1 MRVVYNIKQAL
12 QQIHRNRGMSI
23 ASMFAITAMLLILGF
38 FFVITVNVNLFSE
51 MVKSEYEEVEVFMQD
66 KATTDDS
73 QMVMNKLHKIDG
85 VKDISFRNK
94 EEAMNIMKKRWGE
107 NSYLLDNLEKNP
119 LPDSVIV
126 KVDSMKAAEKVKK
139 SASGMENVESVKY
152 YKGTVEKLTKITDGF
167 QIGSI
172 VIMIFLVV
180 VSVVVV
186 SNTIKLTVFA
196 REKEIFIMKYVGASN
211 WFIRGPF
218 LVEGMIIGAVS
229 SGFASLITYFV
240 YRKITESVGIK
251 IMTMLST
258 PMVPAGYIAG
268 NLVII
273 FLAIG
278 ISIGASGSVI
288 SMRKFLD
295 T

>member
-73 QMVMNKLHKIDG
+73 QMVMNKLHKIYG

-218 LVEGMIIGAVS
+218 LVEGMIIGAIS

>member
-1 MRVVYNIKQAL
+1 MD
-12 QQIHRNRGMSI
+12 
-23 ASMFAITAMLLILGF
+23 LLCESGGP
-38 FFVITVNVNLFSE
+38 S
-51 MVKSEYEEVEVFMQD
+51 
-66 KATTDDS
+66 TDDS
-73 QMVMNKLHKIDG
+73 QVVMNKLKKIKG
-85 VKDISFRNK
+85 VDQVAFRNK
-94 EEAMNIMKKRWGE
+94 EEAMDIMRKRWGE
-107 NSYLLDNLEKNP
+107 NSYLLDNLEHNP
-119 LPDSVIV
+119 LPDSVLV
-126 KVDSMKAAEKVKK
+126 KVDSMKAAENVKSK
-139 SASGMENVESVKY
+139 ATKIEKVESVKY

-172 VIMIFLVV
+172 VIMVFLVI

-218 LVEGMIIGAVS
+218 LVEGILIGALS
-229 SGFASLITYFV
+229 SGIASAITYFV
-240 YRKITESVGIK
+240 YRQITKSVGIK
-251 IMTMLST
+251 LMTMLST
-258 PMVPAGYIAG
+258 PLVPAGYIAA

-278 ISIGASGSVI
+278 ISIGACGSVI